1 MISVLYNNLDDKMK
15 YSLNMLGEYVNGKWS
30 EDQVE
35 HWLQMLGLNPL
46 FTRKNNDVFIELEIP
61 SNRGDLLS
69 ALGIIRALT
78 PYMEIEPKYPDI
90 DLQEKSARKLSVE
103 IESPDDCFFY
113 AGRVVESVSIG
124 PSPEW
129 LRERVESAGF
139 RSVNNVVD
147 ITNLVFWEFGQPLHA
162 FDIDLLKEKIIVRRA
177 REGEE
182 IITLDGTK
190 RNLCNDVLVI
200 SDSEKPVALAG
211 IMGGIN
217 SEVGPNTKNLF
228 IESAFFNPVRVRRGA
243 KYLGMCTDAS
253 ARFEKGITPS
263 LIVPALD
270 RCCWLIN
277 KLCGGSTGPVCVV
290 GDIRAEKRVIRLSM
304 EKISNYLGCEIQKD
318 FVITTLERLGCCV
331 ERQDDI
337 MEITIP
343 DSRNDIEIDADIIEE
358 IAKYWGYDRIPES
371 MPLVCSPTMSS
382 YEYSRLDALK
392 DVFIRLGFS
401 EVINLGLG
409 SEFQYEDTNSKSI
422 EIINPL
428 SRNYAFLRCSMIQGL
443 LQNIQDNSN
452 RKVDMLSIFEIGSIY
467 KKTSSGFDEKPSA
480 GIAVMNTYNLYYF
493 KGIIEYILRKIGYG
507 ITSQRIVRKEYGR
520 VIEFLQKED
529 TVGRIL
535 IPCDDILKKY
545 DVEKQEIFLA
555 EIMLQDFVLNGFS
568 EIRYKEPPRSMPIRR
583 DLSLIVPNSVDWR
596 KVEEMLLK
604 SIPELEKI
612 EIFDIYIGRNIPEQS
627 TGVAIRM
634 FFPNPESSI
643 TKQDIEHIIAN
654 IIEIMQK
661 HFSITLRQ

>member
-1 MISVLYNNLDDKMK
+1 MK

-113 AGRVVESVSIG
+113 AGRVIESVSIG

-217 SEVGPNTKNLF
+217 SEVGPNT
-228 IESAFFNPVRVRRGA
+228 
-243 KYLGMCTDAS
+243 
-253 ARFEKGITPS
+253 
-263 LIVPALD
+263 
-270 RCCWLIN
+270 
-277 KLCGGSTGPVCVV
+277 
-290 GDIRAEKRVIRLSM
+290 
-304 EKISNYLGCEIQKD
+304 
-318 FVITTLERLGCCV
+318 
-331 ERQDDI
+331 
-337 MEITIP
+337 
-343 DSRNDIEIDADIIEE
+343 
-358 IAKYWGYDRIPES
+358 
-371 MPLVCSPTMSS
+371 
-382 YEYSRLDALK
+382 
-392 DVFIRLGFS
+392 
-401 EVINLGLG
+401 
-409 SEFQYEDTNSKSI
+409 
-422 EIINPL
+422 
-428 SRNYAFLRCSMIQGL
+428 
-443 LQNIQDNSN
+443 
-452 RKVDMLSIFEIGSIY
+452 
-467 KKTSSGFDEKPSA
+467 
-480 GIAVMNTYNLYYF
+480 
-493 KGIIEYILRKIGYG
+493 
-507 ITSQRIVRKEYGR
+507 
-520 VIEFLQKED
+520 
-529 TVGRIL
+529 
-535 IPCDDILKKY
+535 
-545 DVEKQEIFLA
+545 
-555 EIMLQDFVLNGFS
+555 
-568 EIRYKEPPRSMPIRR
+568 
-583 DLSLIVPNSVDWR
+583 
-596 KVEEMLLK
+596 
-604 SIPELEKI
+604 
-612 EIFDIYIGRNIPEQS
+612 
-627 TGVAIRM
+627 
-634 FFPNPESSI
+634 
-643 TKQDIEHIIAN
+643 
-654 IIEIMQK
+654 
-661 HFSITLRQ
+661 